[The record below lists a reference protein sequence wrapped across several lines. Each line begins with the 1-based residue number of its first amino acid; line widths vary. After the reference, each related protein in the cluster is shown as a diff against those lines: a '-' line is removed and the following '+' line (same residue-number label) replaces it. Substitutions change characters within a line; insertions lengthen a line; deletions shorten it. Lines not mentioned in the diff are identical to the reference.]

1 MQPREAR
8 AAGSRQ
14 QAARTGVKVQT
25 KPEGLGVAFITV
37 ALLVLVLEL
46 GLNLGG
52 GSSLVRGVFKLYLYH
67 IWNTTFIRDIT

>member
-14 QAARTGVKVQT
+14 PDGCQSSNEACAGF
-25 KPEGLGVAFITV
+25 GVAFITV

-52 GSSLVRGVFKLYLYH
+52 GSSLVSGVFKLYLYH
-67 IWNTTFIRDIT
+67 IWNTTFIRDIR